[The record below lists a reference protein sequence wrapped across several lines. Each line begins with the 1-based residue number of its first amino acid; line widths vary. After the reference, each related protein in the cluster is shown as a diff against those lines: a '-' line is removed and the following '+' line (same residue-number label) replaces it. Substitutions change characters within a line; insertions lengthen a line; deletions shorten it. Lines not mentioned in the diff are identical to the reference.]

1 MRFVGV
7 RAHRQKSVNS
17 YDLWY
22 AKSGFWLTG
31 VALRE
36 QLEAATGE
44 RFSALEGIGE
54 MSRGVAGKTAET
66 ELYDDREFG
75 DRSERNTVKDRKGPE
90 LERGRGAE
98 MDLGL

>member
-1 MRFVGV
+1 MEIS
-7 RAHRQKSVNS
+7 RARDRAELVT
-17 YDLWY
+17 DD
-22 AKSGFWLTG
+22 AK
-31 VALRE
+31 ALRE
-36 QLEAATGE
+36 QLEAATWE